1 MTRTEYLAE
10 LEKELRQLPKKD
22 FQEAMDYFTEYFD
35 EAGPENEADLMAELG
50 TPQEAASDILV
61 NVIGKEDFQ
70 SNKFFKRPRSGKEI
84 ALLVGL
90 ILMASPVL
98 FLVAGVLLGLL
109 LAAIALLIGLAG
121 FVIAMI
127 ILIACLLLTGFLLS
141 VAAIIIAFVTLGES
155 LTIFN
160 SSWPAMTMG
169 FGGFFAAIG
178 GGVLIFLFSLYLTKL
193 YGRGLMAF
201 GKWLSN
207 SLKNLWN
214 KRKWRKSH
222 EY

>member
-1 MTRTEYLAE
+1 MTRTEYLAA

-50 TPQEAASDILV
+50 TPQEAASDILA

-84 ALLVGL
+84 ALLVTL

-98 FLVAGVLLGLL
+98 LLI
-109 LAAIALLIGLAG
+109 AAIILAILFALFIVLVCLAG
-121 FVIAMI
+121 FIIAMI
-127 ILIACLLLTGFLLS
+127 IFIACILLFGFLLAI
-141 VAAIIIAFVTLGES
+141 AAVIIAFVTLGES

-178 GGVLIFLFSLYLTKL
+178 GGILTFLISLYLTKL
-193 YGRGLMAF
+193 YGKGLMAF
-201 GKWLSN
+201 GKWLSTK
-207 SLKNLWN
+207 LKNLWN
-214 KRKWRKSH
+214 KHRWGKSH
-222 EY
+222 EN